1 MLEWI
6 PDLLE
11 LLIDIPEI
19 AVGIQKRQFSKRW
32 RVLSPCKRIGAVLM
46 PIAGGALIW
55 LALHANAIPLRI
67 ACLCAGIAALFWAIF
82 TLFPIQPPR

>member
-11 LLIDIPEI
+11 FLIDIPEI
-19 AVGIQKRQFSKRW
+19 VAGIKARRFLRRW
-32 RVLSPCKRIGAVLM
+32 RALSPCKRIGAVLM

-55 LALHANAIPLRI
+55 LALRANAIPLRI
-67 ACLCAGIAALFWAIF
+67 ACLCAGIAALFWAMF